1 MRSSLIA
8 IALICMIAVS
18 FAGESGKGGSPSKKP
33 SHGGHKKHKKMFEA
47 DFCVQNIYA
56 ECKAALAPHMGSM
69 AAIANAGEA
78 INTCLKIK
86 QCPIMKSDS
95 MKLYNP
101 YFLGDSFAEDL
112 ELVGEWLL
120 IDSQCEQDLGAEMF
134 LASNLLV
141 DYKNIENDIMDI
153 IFMAM
158 FGEQG
163 YEQCKPLFSF
173 L

>member
-1 MRSSLIA
+1 MV
-8 IALICMIAVS
+8 AVS
-18 FAGESGKGGSPSKKP
+18 LAGESGKGGSPSK
-33 SHGGHKKHKKMFEA
+33 HGGGGSHKKHKKMFEA

-56 ECKAALAPHMGSM
+56 ECKAALAPHMGSL
-69 AAIANAGEA
+69 AAVAGA
-78 INTCLKIK
+78 GSAVNTCLKVKECPMMQK
-86 QCPIMKSDS
+86 QNMQ
-95 MKLYNP
+95 LYNP

-112 ELVGEWLL
+112 EMVGEWLL